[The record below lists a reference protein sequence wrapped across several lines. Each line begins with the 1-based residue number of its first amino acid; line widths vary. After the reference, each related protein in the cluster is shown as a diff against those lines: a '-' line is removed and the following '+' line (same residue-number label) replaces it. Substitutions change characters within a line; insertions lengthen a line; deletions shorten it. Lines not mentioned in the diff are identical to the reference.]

1 MAKQTPTDPIAEVI
15 KTIGTGI
22 KGICE
27 NQKALS
33 ADQKVISADQK
44 AISDN
49 QKFLLEKFSSETDP
63 LYDQIIQITE
73 RLDQIE
79 RTIYDDAWAHRS
91 RGANDG

>member
-22 KGICE
+22 KE
-27 NQKALS
+27 MRANQKALG
-33 ADQKVISADQK
+33 
-44 AISDN
+44 DN

-63 LYDQIIQITE
+63 LYDQLIQITE

-79 RTIYDDAWAHRS
+79 RTIYYDAWAHRS
-91 RGANDG
+91 RGGSNG